1 MSEQSC
7 STCRFWSPTEAGVQF
22 GADGPVVGRCDPAGS
37 DDAWCPEIA
46 TWPAVALSW
55 DGDSKG
61 DTGAILL
68 TNATFRCAAWSARG
82 DGHGE

>member
-1 MSEQSC
+1 MSDKTC
-7 STCRFWSPTEAGVQF
+7 STCRFWTPTEAGVRF

-46 TWPAVALSW
+46 TWPALALSW
-55 DGDSKG
+55 DSDGPGDA
-61 DTGAILL
+61 GAILL
-68 TNATFRCAAWSARG
+68 TNAGFGCVAWSARG